1 MGFFTNKVKSVIKQK
16 IASNLINGFQ
26 NATFGQ
32 SKKLAAKLAAKS
44 PLDMSQSPVAHMEQV
59 ANPYNYGVATYP
71 QETTNLGD
79 GHYVIFDVIENK
91 RTTYGMYGD
100 TDNDDDIK
108 SYPESLGQVG
118 ESKLNAFQ
126 GKRLQRLKEQGFAK
140 GNEKILRNQISGINS
155 KKNLQT
161 HTRISDS
168 IILYTP
174 PAVKFDY
181 KVGYEQ
187 VDTGVVGV
195 MAGFFDGEGAIG
207 ESFKGMGAQFLET
220 VVKSAIEIALPGLGA
235 AVDKGRGF
243 SQNPNAEMVFKSV
256 PFRSFSFP
264 YEFAPKNEK
273 EKDEVQRIIE
283 IFKFH
288 MMPEKFGAG
297 YLGAPS
303 QFQITYMYRDGA
315 NMYVPKISRCALTDL
330 SLDYSPEGVFT
341 TFKGDDK
348 GAAPVL
354 TKMDLTFSEM
364 EIMTKETIAVGH

>member
-1 MGFFTNKVKSVIKQK
+1 M
-16 IASNLINGFQ
+16 
-26 NATFGQ
+26 
-32 SKKLAAKLAAKS
+32 SK
-44 PLDMSQSPVAHMEQV
+44 
-59 ANPYNYGVATYP
+59 
-71 QETTNLGD
+71 
-79 GHYVIFDVIENK
+79 
-91 RTTYGMYGD
+91 
-100 TDNDDDIK
+100 
-108 SYPESLGQVG
+108 
-118 ESKLNAFQ
+118 
-126 GKRLQRLKEQGFAK
+126 LKEQGFAS
-140 GNEKILRNQISGINS
+140 GNEKILRNQTSGINS

-187 VDTGVVGV
+187 IDTGIVGV
-195 MAGFFDGEGAIG
+195 MAGFFDGKGALG
-207 ESFKGMGAQFLET
+207 ESLKGMGANFLESVT
-220 VVKSAIEIALPGLGA
+220 KAAIEIALPGIGA

-243 SQNPNAEMVFKSV
+243 SQNPNLEMVFKSV
-256 PFRSFSFP
+256 PFRTFSFP

-315 NMYVPKISRCALTDL
+315 NMYIPMISRCALTDM
-330 SLDYSPEGVFT
+330 SVDYSPEGVFT
-341 TFKGDDK
+341 TFKGDDR

-354 TKMDLTFSEM
+354 TKMDLTFTEM
-364 EIMTKETIAVGH
+364 EIMTKETIAAGY

>member
-1 MGFFTNKVKSVIKQK
+1 M
-16 IASNLINGFQ
+16 ASR
-26 NATFGQ
+26 
-32 SKKLAAKLAAKS
+32 KEAKS
-44 PLDMSQSPVAHMEQV
+44 KAQMRKDKMKCNKPQRAPKGASQKYIVKAC
-59 ANPYNYGVATYP
+59 
-71 QETTNLGD
+71 
-79 GHYVIFDVIENK
+79 
-91 RTTYGMYGD
+91 
-100 TDNDDDIK
+100 
-108 SYPESLGQVG
+108 
-118 ESKLNAFQ
+118 
-126 GKRLQRLKEQGFAK
+126 AK
-140 GNEKILRNQISGINS
+140 GDEKILRNQASGINS

-168 IILYTP
+168 VILYTP
-174 PAVKFDY
+174 PSVKFDY

-187 VDTGVVGV
+187 IDTGIVGT
-195 MAGFFDGEGAIG
+195 MAGFFDGKDQLLSTAG
-207 ESFKGMGAQFLET
+207 STMGSFLET
-220 VVKSAIEIALPGLGA
+220 VTKSALEIALPGLGA

-273 EKDEVQRIIE
+273 EKDEVQRIVE

-288 MMPEKFGAG
+288 MMPEKRSAG
-297 YLGAPS
+297 YLTAPG

-315 NMYVPKISRCALTDL
+315 NMYIPKISRCALTDL
-330 SLDYSPEGVFT
+330 SVDYSPEGVFT